1 MGYPFQGIINRKSP
15 HFPII
20 LIVCLSLGCSSKNG
34 MNEPGEKAAF
44 KGQYP
49 IRAVATVGMIGDA
62 ITRVGKGLVSVE
74 CLMAPGVDPHL
85 YKASQKDVDRLDKA
99 DIVFYGGLHLEGKM
113 TDILEKIG
121 RIKPSIPV
129 GEQLPA
135 ESLIRSEMKQGEITT
150 DPHVWFDA
158 SLWAIVVEKIGE
170 ALAGFDPSHASAYQG
185 EAQAY
190 RKEILELH
198 EWAKTRIAE
207 IPQSQR
213 LLVTAHDAFHYFGR
227 AYGIEV
233 RGLQGMSTASEFG
246 LNDVNQLVD
255 TIVERKIKAMF
266 IETSIPRRSIE
277 AVQQGCLARGQ
288 QVVIGGE
295 LFSDS
300 MGDPSTPE
308 GTYLGMFRHNINTI
322 VDSLK

>member
-1 MGYPFQGIINRKSP
+1 
-15 HFPII
+15 
-20 LIVCLSLGCSSKNG
+20 

-113 TDILEKIG
+113 TEILEKIG

-150 DPHVWFDA
+150 DPHVWFDPPCGR
-158 SLWAIVVEKIGE
+158 SLLKR
-170 ALAGFDPSHASAYQG
+170 LARHWPDSIPAMPRH
-185 EAQAY
+185 
-190 RKEILELH
+190 
-198 EWAKTRIAE
+198 TRAR
-207 IPQSQR
+207 PRHTGKKFWSCMN
-213 LLVTAHDAFHYFGR
+213 GPK
-227 AYGIEV
+227 
-233 RGLQGMSTASEFG
+233 RGLPKSP
-246 LNDVNQLVD
+246 N
-255 TIVERKIKAMF
+255 
-266 IETSIPRRSIE
+266 PR
-277 AVQQGCLARGQ
+277 GCW
-288 QVVIGGE
+288 
-295 LFSDS
+295 
-300 MGDPSTPE
+300 
-308 GTYLGMFRHNINTI
+308 
-322 VDSLK
+322 

>member
-1 MGYPFQGIINRKSP
+1 MGHCARIIIAKALCRG
-15 HFPII
+15 FF
-20 LIVCLSLGCSSKNG
+20 LLVFCLALGCSGKTAMDDSRQN
-34 MNEPGEKAAF
+34 ATF

-49 IRAVATVGMIGDA
+49 IKAVATVGMVGDA
-62 ITRVGKGLVSVE
+62 VNRVGKELVITD

-85 YKASQKDVDRLDKA
+85 YKASQKDVNRLDKA

-113 TDILEKIG
+113 TEILEKIG
-121 RIKPSIPV
+121 RIKPSIEV
-129 GEQLPA
+129 ADHLHA
-135 ESLIRSEMKQGEITT
+135 DLLIRNEANEGEITT

-158 SLWAIVVEKIGE
+158 SLWARVVERIGE
-170 ALAGFDPSHASAYQG
+170 ALAGFDPDHATDYRT

-190 RKEILELH
+190 IKEILALH

-255 TIVERKIKAMF
+255 TLVSRKIKAMF
-266 IETSIPRRSIE
+266 VETSIPRRSIE
-277 AVQQGCLARGQ
+277 AVQQGCQARGH

-300 MGDPSTPE
+300 MGDPATPE
-308 GTYLGMFRHNINTI
+308 GTYPGMFRHNVNTI
-322 VDSLK
+322 VDALK